1 MACVVYSCTLIV
13 GLSAQS
19 DPDVVG
25 QSHHGHAGVTGSG
38 HRTTDRRTAG
48 TEAVRTYQAA
58 YLSYDDQEHRCTC
71 CLSAGRHSG
80 TALRWSVAVRDRSRI
95 LEWSSGDIISNG
107 RHLPDTF

>member
-1 MACVVYSCTLIV
+1 MMNTSVLPFLHPCSVDTRACVLNV

-25 QSHHGHAGVTGSG
+25 QPHHGHAGVTGSG

-58 YLSYDDQEHRCTC
+58 YLAYNDEEYRWTC
-71 CLSAGRHSG
+71 YLPAGHSFHYS
-80 TALRWSVAVRDRSRI
+80 LRR
-95 LEWSSGDIISNG
+95 
-107 RHLPDTF
+107 